1 MKRIN
6 FVALFFTILSVMSI
20 TAKAEPGL
28 YPFPVSV
35 SGIITEAPQFSICM
49 DSSITHQIH
58 NPDLG
63 SMFLRASPS
72 KKEIKISLDEYAKSG
87 VNATAS
93 GIIENTTECRVL
105 TVSDVKKAENV
116 SSISENPIKK

>member
-6 FVALFFTILSVMSI
+6 FIALFFTILSVISI
-20 TAKAEPGL
+20 TAKAEPSL

-35 SGIITEAPQFSICM
+35 SGVITEAPQFSICM

-72 KKEIKISLDEYAKSG
+72 KKEIKASLDEYAKSS
-87 VNATAS
+87 VKATVS
-93 GIIENTTECRVL
+93 GIIENTIECRVL
-105 TVSDVKKAENV
+105 TVSDVKKAENL
-116 SSISENPIKK
+116 SSIAKNPLEK